1 MGEQLKLANKIRLK
15 GVLGGALHGVA
26 RIEADAVDA
35 NGAAE
40 VEDDKGA
47 QGPKGSLAG
56 ERVFGPARL
65 DEFQQ
70 GRLQQR
76 CGHILNGRC
85 RNAAAPPEGAQGHV
99 LAADD
104 VIRA

>member
-1 MGEQLKLANKIRLK
+1 MREQLKLADKIRLK
-15 GVLGGALHGVA
+15 GVLGGTLHGVA

-47 QGPKGSLAG
+47 QGPKGSLAS

-65 DEFQQ
+65 NE
-70 GRLQQR
+70 LQ
-76 CGHILNGRC
+76 
-85 RNAAAPPEGAQGHV
+85 
-99 LAADD
+99 
-104 VIRA
+104 